1 MKQHDNI
8 KPYACTECSKSF
20 THSSHLAVH
29 KRIHTGEKPYKC
41 RICGD
46 GFISSNHLKRHMKTH
61 SNHLPFA
68 CGTYKQAFSQ
78 RRQLVS
84 HCEGKVMLQA
94 HKFQEHHENPDFE
107 TSSFPEDK
115 FACRVC
121 LKLLTRN
128 SDIKAHIL
136 RVHCGDCRYPCTMC
150 GKRFKE
156 STHLRKHLYT
166 HTGERPRYCSL
177 SVRKVFRQ
185 ALI

>member
-20 THSSHLAVH
+20 THSSHLVVH

-68 CGTYKQAFSQ
+68 CGTCKQAFSQ

-84 HCEGKVMLQA
+84 HCNKVHGGNVVEDIALL
-94 HKFQEHHENPDFE
+94 KSIIENE
-107 TSSFPEDK
+107 REESQSSNAFVIDK
-115 FACRVC
+115 
-121 LKLLTRN
+121 
-128 SDIKAHIL
+128 
-136 RVHCGDCRYPCTMC
+136 VH
-150 GKRFKE
+150 
-156 STHLRKHLYT
+156 
-166 HTGERPRYCSL
+166 
-177 SVRKVFRQ
+177 
-185 ALI
+185 